1 LIRGSGDYAVAF
13 TANPACRLRRDGS
26 GSRHV
31 ELLRDEDL
39 SPLLLEADSEADP
52 ASCCALRRD
61 KRGGGD
67 GRGRGSGFVLRTT
80 P

>member
-1 LIRGSGDYAVAF
+1 MSRGSGDYAVAF

-39 SPLLLEADSEADP
+39 SPLLLEADSEAEADP
-52 ASCCALRRD
+52 ASGFAFGFRLR
-61 KRGGGD
+61 
-67 GRGRGSGFVLRTT
+67 LRLPASPSAT